1 MHEAERVDGV
11 DDAPQDTVD
20 RPADAAASPDGWAV
34 PVVQTL
40 PLTSG
45 PSAADARRRSVVT
58 TTTAR

>member
-11 DDAPQDTVD
+11 DDA
-20 RPADAAASPDGWAV
+20 RPETIEGAADSAASPDGWAV

-45 PSAADARRRSVVT
+45 PSSTDARRRAAVT
-58 TTTAR
+58 GALR